1 MSIQDMTTQELIDLA
16 TATLKET
23 RLDLDQAK
31 AAHEV
36 TLIELASLR
45 VDYMKLQDVVIEA
58 LEENI
63 QIKKAIQGSN

>member
-1 MSIQDMTTQELIDLA
+1 MDIQDMTTQELIDLA
-16 TATLKET
+16 TTTLKET
-23 RLDLDQAK
+23 RLDLEQEK

-36 TLIELASLR
+36 TLIELASLQ

-63 QIKKAIQGSN
+63 EIKKAIQGSN